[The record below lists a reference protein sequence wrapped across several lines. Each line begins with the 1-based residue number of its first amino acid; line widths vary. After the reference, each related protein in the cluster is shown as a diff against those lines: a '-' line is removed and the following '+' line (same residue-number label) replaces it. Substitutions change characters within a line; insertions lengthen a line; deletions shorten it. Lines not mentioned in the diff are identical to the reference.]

1 MDDIIN
7 RIGELLSDEESLKQL
22 SELAQIL
29 VSDDSSDK
37 SGEDKA
43 EIVSPDIESVLKL
56 TSLIGQVSKQDKNT
70 ELLIALKPHLSDE
83 KQKRVDKALKLL
95 KILAVWNI
103 AKDSGILNELI

>member
-7 RIGELLSDEESLKQL
+7 RIGELLSDEESIKQL

-29 VSDDSSDK
+29 VSDDSNDV
-37 SGEDKA
+37 SGEDRA
-43 EIVSPDIESVLKL
+43 EVVPPDIESILKL
-56 TSLIGQVSKQDKNT
+56 TSLIGQVSKQDKNS